1 VLSAAAWCK
10 IGLGNTNFSNI
21 ICIRDLVAILVKRL
35 KIRFFRPAIIIE
47 DEITCREIRL
57 DGIPFIANGVRVRN
71 RGRSAAQGCRAYVES
86 TGNDMERTGWMLP
99 DNDNEHTLA
108 LNEDTPA
115 YVDLCA
121 ISNDAK
127 TRVITHE
134 RGYMEGRVESCSTL
148 PPGDCEI
155 TLKVTSSNG
164 RPTARRI
171 RIHDTYTHFPGEIG
185 RIVEFIG

>member
-1 VLSAAAWCK
+1 
-10 IGLGNTNFSNI
+10 
-21 ICIRDLVAILVKRL
+21 L
-35 KIRFFRPAIIIE
+35 KISFLRPAIIIE
-47 DEITCREIRL
+47 DEVTCGEIVL
-57 DGIPFIANGVRVRN
+57 HGVPFIANRIRVRN
-71 RGRSAAQGCRAYVES
+71 KGRKAAQSCKAYVES
-86 TGNDMERTGWMLP
+86 TGNDIERTGWMLP
-99 DNDNEHTLA
+99 DNDNEYTLP
-108 LNEDTPA
+108 LNVDIPA

-164 RPTARRI
+164 RPATRRI
-171 RIHDTYTHFPGEIG
+171 RIHDTYTHFPEEIG
-185 RIVEFIG
+185 RIVEFIS